1 MKSVGIIAEY
11 NPFHNGH
18 LYHLKKIKEKYPDA
32 VIVLVMSGN
41 FTERGDV
48 SLIDKWKKK
57 DIALK
62 AGIDLVIELPF
73 PFATQSADF
82 FSYGSITLLEK
93 LKVDKVIFGSESDN
107 ISDLEAIAEVQV
119 NNPDFDKLVKIYSK
133 FGKNYPTALA
143 LAVKDL
149 TKKEV
154 ATPNDLL
161 GISYIKTIK
170 KYNYKIIPETIKRTN
185 NYHDEELNKEIS
197 SATAI
202 RKAILNN
209 KDIKN
214 QVPKFTLDYLNDL
227 HTLDQYFNILK
238 YKIITEDNLAIYNTV
253 DEGLDQKLKK
263 EIVAAT
269 SIDDLI
275 NKIKSKRYTY
285 NKLTRMLVHILCN
298 FTKEKRELFKD
309 ITYIRL
315 LGFSPKGREYL
326 NSIKKELDIPLIS
339 KINRNKDPMLEFEID
354 TTKIYSL
361 SLDGDKQSKLIDKE
375 YGNLMSKGE

>member
-185 NYHDEELNKEIS
+185 NYHDEELNEEIS

-285 NKLTRMLVHILCN
+285 NKLTRMLIHILCN